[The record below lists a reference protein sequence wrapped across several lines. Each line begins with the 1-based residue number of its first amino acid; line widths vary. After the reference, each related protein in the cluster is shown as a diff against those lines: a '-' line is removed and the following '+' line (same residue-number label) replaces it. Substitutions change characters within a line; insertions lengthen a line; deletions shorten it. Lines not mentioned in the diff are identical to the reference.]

1 MIILSLAYLDAS
13 QGAEIMQHLIIT
25 IEQYKKDLADLVE
38 TYGIHSPEAIKC
50 SQELD
55 SLIHLLLTTAE
66 NKEQSR

>member
-1 MIILSLAYLDAS
+1 MNDLILA
-13 QGAEIMQHLIIT
+13 
-25 IEQYKKDLADLVE
+25 IEQYKKELAEFVE

-66 NKEQSR
+66 KKELSQSFLG